1 MKLTIIVSLSFLF
14 FSQIYGEASLEKLEE
29 RINILEKQM
38 KDLQLYKITGNKA
51 FVDKRQL
58 SDEDIEKLA
67 DKVFKEEESNI
78 FPWMDESK
86 WTRLKL
92 GMSPDEVKSIL
103 GKPIREFPSLNK
115 RIDVAFIYKGRR
127 IPSNK
132 LVEGVVRFYK
142 DELIEFE
149 IPNF

>member
-1 MKLTIIVSLSFLF
+1 MKFIIILSSLFLF
-14 FSQIYGEASLEKLEE
+14 SLVYGETSMEMLEK

-51 FVDKRQL
+51 FADKRQL
-58 SDEDIEKLA
+58 SDKDIEKLA
-67 DKVFKEEESNI
+67 DKVFKEEEQNI
-78 FPWMDESK
+78 YPWMDESK
-86 WTRLKL
+86 WILLEL

-149 IPNF
+149 VPNF

>member
-1 MKLTIIVSLSFLF
+1 MKFIITLLSLSLL
-14 FSQIYGEASLEKLEE
+14 SLAYGEISIEVLEK

-51 FVDKRQL
+51 FTDNTQL
-58 SDEDIEKLA
+58 SDENLEKLA
-67 DKVFKEEESNI
+67 DKVFKEEESKI
-78 FPWMDESK
+78 YPWMNKSK
-86 WTRLKL
+86 WTLLEL

-149 IPNF
+149 VPNF

>member
-1 MKLTIIVSLSFLF
+1 MKFIITLLSLSLL
-14 FSQIYGEASLEKLEE
+14 SLAYGEISIEVLEK

-51 FVDKRQL
+51 FTDNTQL
-58 SDEDIEKLA
+58 SDENLEKLA

-78 FPWMDESK
+78 YPWMDESK
-86 WTRLKL
+86 WTLLEL

-149 IPNF
+149 VPNF

>member
-1 MKLTIIVSLSFLF
+1 MKLTITVSLSFLF

-51 FVDKRQL
+51 FADKRQL

-78 FPWMDESK
+78 YPWMDESK
-86 WTRLKL
+86 WTLLEL

-149 IPNF
+149 VPNF

>member
-14 FSQIYGEASLEKLEE
+14 FSQTYGEASLEKLEE

-51 FVDKRQL
+51 FADKRQL

-67 DKVFKEEESNI
+67 DKVFKEEEQNI

-86 WTRLKL
+86 WMRLKL
-92 GMSPDEVKSIL
+92 GMTPDEVKSIL
-103 GKPIREFPSLNK
+103 GKPIRQFPSLNK

-149 IPNF
+149 VPNF

>member
-51 FVDKRQL
+51 FADRTQL